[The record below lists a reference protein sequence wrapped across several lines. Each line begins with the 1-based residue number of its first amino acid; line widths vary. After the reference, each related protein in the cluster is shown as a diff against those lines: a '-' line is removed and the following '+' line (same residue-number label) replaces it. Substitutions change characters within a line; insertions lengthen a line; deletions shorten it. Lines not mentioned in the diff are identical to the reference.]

1 MIKIILASAL
11 LVTSLFSLD
20 LNNLL
25 NNVKQTSNKE
35 LQEEK
40 QRLEE
45 FLNNKQKQQELL
57 IQTKKELKEENET
70 TKQLKKQIEKL
81 EEELSQKESE
91 LTVKIGDLGEMF
103 GSVRQTSADFL
114 TNYQRTFTAS
124 QFPQKEEIFTKFSN
138 SKKLPTIE
146 ELTSFWHTMLDEI
159 IQSGNISK
167 YEANVISNNGEK
179 KLQEVTRIGLFS
191 AFSNG
196 QFLKYSTD
204 INSLI
209 ELSIQPSSTFKSEAK
224 EFEQSTNEIKSIL
237 IDPTKGTLFEMLGN
251 NPALLDRVHQGGIVG
266 YIIIFLGVLGLI
278 FAIYKIISLNLIYSK
293 IKKQQKDISNYDES
307 NSLGKIASVFYKNIN
322 DSISNLEIKI
332 GEEILKETNNIKKG
346 QSFVKLLAAV
356 TPLLGLLG
364 TVTGMIATFQAITLF
379 GTGDPKLMAGGIST
393 ALITTV
399 LGLITAIPLLFA
411 YTYISS
417 KSENIVSIL
426 EEQSIGMLA
435 KTLKQN
441 D

>member
-1 MIKIILASAL
+1 MIKYILATL
-11 LVTSLFSLD
+11 LIINSSFALD
-20 LNNLL
+20 LENLL
-25 NNVKQTSNKE
+25 HSVKQTSNKE
-35 LQEEK
+35 IIDEK
-40 QRLEE
+40 KRLKE
-45 FLNNKQKQQELL
+45 FVENKNQQKELL
-57 IQTKKELKEENET
+57 LQAKKDLKLENIETKR
-70 TKQLKKQIEKL
+70 LKKLIEAN
-81 EEELSQKESE
+81 EEILTSKEAELN
-91 LTVKIGDLGEMF
+91 VKIGDLGEMF

-114 TNYQRTFTAS
+114 TNYQRSFTAS

-159 IQSGNISK
+159 IQSGQVST
-167 YEANVISNNGEK
+167 YQASVILQNGERNI
-179 KLQEVTRIGLFS
+179 QDVTRVGVFS

-196 QFLKYSTD
+196 NFLKYSND

-209 ELSIQPSSTFKSEAK
+209 ELSTQPSSAYTSNAKDFEA
-224 EFEQSTNEIKSIL
+224 SSNEIKSAL
-237 IDPTKGTLFEMLGN
+237 VDPTRGTLFEMLGN
-251 NPALLDRVHQGGIVG
+251 NPTIMDRINQGGIVG
-266 YIIIFLGVLGLI
+266 YIIITLGVLGLL
-278 FAIYKIISLNLIYSK
+278 FAAYKIVFLNLIHTK
-293 IKKQQKDISNYDES
+293 IKKQQKNLENYDDS
-307 NSLGKIASVFYKNIN
+307 NSLGKIAGVFYKNVN
-322 DSISNLEIKI
+322 DSINDLEIKI
-332 GEEILKETNNIKKG
+332 GEAILKETNHIKKG

-399 LGLITAIPLLFA
+399 LGLVTAIPLLFA

-417 KSENIVSIL
+417 KAEAIVSVL

-435 KTLKQN
+435 KTLK
-441 D
+441 